1 MRPLPVSDTEDLPI
15 EAMQEPPKALICRL
29 WMDEGC
35 PMPVEPY
42 DSIIGPEGE
51 VSIPDELILM
61 PLDEIDP
68 SRHKWALD
76 LDRFLL

>member
-1 MRPLPVSDTEDLPI
+1 MRPLPVSDTEDLTI
-15 EAMQEPPKALICRL
+15 EAMQEPSEPLICRL
-29 WMDEGC
+29 WMDEGSS
-35 PMPVEPY
+35 MTVQPY
-42 DSIIGPEGE
+42 DAIIGPEGE